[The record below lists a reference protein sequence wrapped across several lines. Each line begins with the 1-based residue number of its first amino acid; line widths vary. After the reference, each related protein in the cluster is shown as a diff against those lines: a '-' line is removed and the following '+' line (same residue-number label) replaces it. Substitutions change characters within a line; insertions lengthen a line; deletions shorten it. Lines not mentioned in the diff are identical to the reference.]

1 MFCTILCKLLD
12 ELAEKTPRAQV
23 KMSGW
28 AVTCCA
34 TFCRAGPGAADS
46 ADCCMIRLVW
56 PAQTAGAVHT
66 FRQSSHHHQQRP
78 VIGYW
83 HLMLCSDWLRRINAG
98 STCLDLH
105 SAEPGPVLCFAK
117 QKTCP
122 CQSLN
127 NSFAPTNRMLKYSSM
142 DKFEA
147 QNGVQSVH
155 VYIRDYKN
163 FPCHRYSTS
172 IVKHKQLRQVNQTPF
187 SNSTYLNMQTGCLFL

>member
-1 MFCTILCKLLD
+1 MPHSAGRGHCRLCRLLHD
-12 ELAEKTPRAQV
+12 Q
-23 KMSGW
+23 SG
-28 AVTCCA
+28 
-34 TFCRAGPGAADS
+34 
-46 ADCCMIRLVW
+46 DCPV
-56 PAQTAGAVHT
+56 QTAGSVHT

-127 NSFAPTNRMLKYSSM
+127 NSFAPTNRMHKYSSM

-155 VYIRDYKN
+155 VYIRDCRN
-163 FPCHRYSTS
+163 FPCHRL
-172 IVKHKQLRQVNQTPF
+172 VHQ
-187 SNSTYLNMQTGCLFL
+187 

>member
-46 ADCCMIRLVW
+46 ADCCMICLVW
-56 PAQTAGAVHT
+56 PAQTAGSVHT
-66 FRQSSHHHQQRP
+66 FRQSSHHHQLGP

-127 NSFAPTNRMLKYSSM
+127 NSFAPTNRMHKYSSM
-142 DKFEA
+142 DKFDA

-163 FPCHRYSTS
+163 FPCHR
-172 IVKHKQLRQVNQTPF
+172 
-187 SNSTYLNMQTGCLFL
+187 